1 MSNDVK
7 VLTKKNKELE
17 DELRLKKGERIR
29 LGEELTC
36 LHVVE
41 KKLGNQVEELK
52 ADSMKKETRVGHLEG
67 KCQELSSSLE
77 KAKDE
82 AIGAFKTS
90 NEFTRHWTRNMLLAT
105 RTFTLMLRKPILRW
119 TLMSSKF
126 QLLLRAFC
134 FRRALRM

>member
-17 DELRLKKGERIR
+17 DELRLKKGERIK

-36 LHVVE
+36 LQAVE
-41 KKLGNQVEELK
+41 KELGNQVEELK

-82 AIGAFKTS
+82 AIRAFKTS
-90 NEFTRHWTRNMLLAT
+90 NEFTRHWTRNMLLAM